1 MKDMAKSTAAKPKK
15 VRTIQP
21 AVAYEKFTR
30 EEAQA
35 AAYHVY
41 RHPETGR
48 YIISKDWLTP
58 REVRAAG
65 AFRSPRGKPI
75 EVTKEGLARD
85 RARSKR

>member
-1 MKDMAKSTAAKPKK
+1 MAKSTAAKTKK
-15 VRTIQP
+15 EIRTILPP
-21 AVAYEKFTR
+21 AVASDHFTL

-48 YIISKDWLTP
+48 YILSKDRLTP

-65 AFRSPRGKPI
+65 ASRSPSGKPLV
-75 EVTKEGLARD
+75 VTKERLARVA
-85 RARSKR
+85 ARSKR